1 MQIYSTPEDT
11 KKKIKNKR
19 GVQGRG
25 TELGQKQESE
35 EVQGG
40 LGKLSFSAWLE
51 QGLNAGL
58 SDVHSYHQRC
68 LNGGRIRVG
77 LC

>member
-19 GVQGRG
+19 GVRGRG

-40 LGKLSFSAWLE
+40 LGKPSFSAWPE

-58 SDVHSYHQRC
+58 GDARSYHRRR
-68 LNGGRIRVG
+68 LNGGRVRVG